1 MPWPVLVA
9 PRHSTT
15 IKTRHPI
22 PRPGL
27 WRNITRYVGMLLY
40 VCVSVYSPVVYGTVC
55 GCVPRR
61 YLGLLTTEMLS
72 SPKSLFLEYPQSA
85 MFPHPPPPPPHAP
98 AMLRPLPSQTVQDRT
113 SSAITPPRHIS
124 DRYRAVLVEYQKV
137 NLEPFREFPSSSRF
151 NLHVHFL
158 P

>member
-40 VCVSVYSPVVYGTVC
+40 VCVSVYSPVVYGMWMCAETV
-55 GCVPRR
+55 
-61 YLGLLTTEMLS
+61 LGLTYNRDVIITQIPVSGISTVRHVPTPTTTTTARTCYAAPS
-72 SPKSLFLEYPQSA
+72 AVSNGTGQDLFGN
-85 MFPHPPPPPPHAP
+85 H
-98 AMLRPLPSQTVQDRT
+98 
-113 SSAITPPRHIS
+113 PPRHIS